1 MGYGISKTV
10 TLSFEQAIEKVT
22 EELKKE
28 GFGVLTTID
37 MKETLK
43 KKIDVDIPRYTIL
56 GACNP
61 HFANKALKIE
71 QEIGL
76 FLPCNVLVYEQNG
89 SITVSAFN
97 PAVMDTLVSNPAIQP
112 LSEEVQQKL
121 QRVIAA
127 L

>member
-1 MGYGISKTV
+1 MNYGFSKTV
-10 TLSFEQAIEKVT
+10 SLSYEKTIEKVT

-43 KKIDVDIPRYTIL
+43 KKIDVDIPRYIIL

-61 HFANKALKIE
+61 QFANKSLQIE
-71 QEIGL
+71 KEIGL
-76 FLPCNVLVYEQNG
+76 LLPCNVIVYEKNDAV
-89 SITVSAFN
+89 IVSAFN
-97 PAVMDTLVSNPAIQP
+97 PGIMEKIVDNPALKPIA
-112 LSEEVQQKL
+112 EEVKAKL
-121 QRVIAA
+121 ERVIAA